1 METPVRSTDLYGF
14 VVYLYNLF
22 LLAML
27 GYSYSHSHPMAP
39 PVRPSRSL
47 EGLEQVIPPTK
58 FPTRSDLFLNK
69 PLPAK
74 PVPDEPAEYS
84 SGMWSDSSDS
94 ESESESTVDSG
105 SPSEPRNST
114 ESYPIFVSSGSDD
127 FNMVDPPVPADEL
140 SLGPIRSSP
149 QRFLSGDSRTDSV
162 LSVSAI
168 STASVVSGTDS
179 VAEPSDA
186 QYGRL
191 SHWTQGR
198 TGTNHYFREKKWD
211 FFPEL
216 APSSALQASGKVS
229 PGIKSGKSRKKEGR
243 LNLAAKRR
251 RWHSLDRAG
260 LGLAHG
266 VRDSIKT
273 YVHRT
278 LSKDSGES
286 RETKAKEP
294 LRPQTA
300 PLDQS
305 DEHESSPRPKTQ
317 QSSMDLTF
325 QLRTLSLSTSSTPL
339 EPPSSPR
346 SIHTHCSAP
355 IQRPKQLA
363 VPMSP
368 YQTYGSA
375 IWETPK
381 KSKSKQTLYLEPNT
395 YASPSSPGFTYANP
409 TPPLS
414 PPFKA
419 QLQQNTRNAARA
431 LQGGTSHVLVVLD
444 GAKRKISESKDERRR
459 EALKSQIK
467 LIGPVNLNPHS
478 YGQADPWV

>member
-1 METPVRSTDLYGF
+1 
-14 VVYLYNLF
+14 
-22 LLAML
+22 ML
-27 GYSYSHSHPMAP
+27 PNYPYAQGSHRMAP

-47 EGLEQVIPPTK
+47 EGLERVIPPSK
-58 FPTRSDLFLNK
+58 FPTRDLFLNK

-94 ESESESTVDSG
+94 ESESTVDSV

-114 ESYPIFVSSGSDD
+114 ESYPIFVSSDSDD
-127 FNMVDPPVPADEL
+127 FNMVDHPVPVDQL
-140 SLGPIRSSP
+140 SLGPIRPSP
-149 QRFLSGDSRTDSV
+149 QRFLTTDSRTDSIV
-162 LSVSAI
+162 SGVSAI
-168 STASVVSGTDS
+168 SVVSRTDS

-186 QYGRL
+186 QYGRP

-216 APSSALQASGKVS
+216 ATPSALQASGRVS
-229 PGIKSGKSRKKEGR
+229 PGIKTGKSRKKEGR

-278 LSKDSGES
+278 LSKDSGEG
-286 RETKAKEP
+286 RDTKAKGSP
-294 LRPQTA
+294 RPRTA
-300 PLDQS
+300 PFDSPDNQ
-305 DEHESSPRPKTQ
+305 EPYPRPKTQ
-317 QSSMDLTF
+317 QSSTDLSV
-325 QLRTLSLSTSSTPL
+325 QLRTLSISTASSPL
-339 EPPSSPR
+339 ESPSSPR
-346 SIHTHCSAP
+346 SIHTQCSAP
-355 IQRPKQLA
+355 LQRPKQLA

-368 YQTYGSA
+368 YQKYGSA
-375 IWETPK
+375 VWETPK
-381 KSKSKQTLYLEPNT
+381 KSKSKLTLHLSPHPDGG
-395 YASPSSPGFTYANP
+395 PSSPDFIYANP

-414 PPFKA
+414 PPFKT

-431 LQGGTSHVLVVLD
+431 LQDGTCHVLVALD

-467 LIGPVNLNPHS
+467 LIGPVNS
-478 YGQADPWV
+478 YSYNQGDPWV